1 VQSLKR
7 LANIQLEVNIRSDN
21 RRNKL
26 ETTIRRNTLN
36 GHLMSGMSAD
46 NNYERAV
53 PLKGSLRIKP

>member
-1 VQSLKR
+1 MV
-7 LANIQLEVNIRSDN
+7 RSDN

-46 NNYERAV
+46 NNYESAV
-53 PLKGSLRIKP
+53 PLKSSLRIKP